1 MTAPTII
8 GVDLS
13 LAATGLYTPAD
24 GGATVRTDPGHPIES
39 RLQAIRNRVIA
50 AATPGRNIDNMGAG
64 VDLVVIEDFVTRS
77 PAASTLGMVHG
88 VVRVALREAGI
99 PFVLVPPASLK
110 RYIASKGNAKK
121 DEMRMETFKRFGRDF
136 NDDNICD
143 AHGLRAMALD
153 AYGHA
158 LVDMPAANRAAL
170 EKIDWP
176 QAAGVAA

>member
-8 GVDLS
+8 GLDLS
-13 LAATGLYTPAD
+13 LAATGVYTPHD
-24 GGATVRTDPGHPIES
+24 GGVTIKTDPGHPIEG
-39 RLQAIRNRVIA
+39 RLQAIRGRVLY
-50 AATPGRNIDNMGAG
+50 AATEGPKA
-64 VDLVVIEDFVTRS
+64 DLVVIEDFVTRS

-121 DEMRMETFKRFGRDF
+121 DAMRMETFKRFGLDF

-143 AHGLRAMALD
+143 AHGLRAMGLD

-158 LVDMPAANRAAL
+158 LVDMPAVNRAAL
-170 EKIDWP
+170 EKVPWP
-176 QAAGVAA
+176 VLDRWEAA